1 MMKNGKTKGN
11 VFVLDEYLLN
21 EEGTKVLK
29 TILQYMDV
37 SDTADK
43 DILLFYITNKL
54 GISSYTLKNF
64 TDEASVRKFL
74 FGQSKYKGNNDS
86 IEKAISKFVEDNFN
100 IDKILASCKYD
111 ANTKSAVIYKK
122 YGLKKTLYNEIFY
135 MDEMN
140 TMQNFDNFAQ
150 QFANIYLRKYFE
162 VNGIKN
168 CKMDDFDIKVSK
180 VYNNGRFWNIDVEV
194 QIPMETLSTN
204 VLGKTVD
211 IFRKADKVFDLV
223 TNIQKIN

>member
-29 TILQYMDV
+29 TILQYMDAT
-37 SDTADK
+37 DTADK

-86 IEKAISKFVEDNFN
+86 IEKAISKFVEENFN

-111 ANTKSAVIYKK
+111 ADTKSAVI
-122 YGLKKTLYNEIFY
+122 
-135 MDEMN
+135 
-140 TMQNFDNFAQ
+140 
-150 QFANIYLRKYFE
+150 
-162 VNGIKN
+162 
-168 CKMDDFDIKVSK
+168 
-180 VYNNGRFWNIDVEV
+180 
-194 QIPMETLSTN
+194 
-204 VLGKTVD
+204 
-211 IFRKADKVFDLV
+211 
-223 TNIQKIN
+223 